1 MVSDN
6 YRKYRKIL
14 RYPDLKMVRLKGV
27 RQKWHFNE
35 PLFACKMSAQISE
48 VNGEQR
54 TLKVWITQSLEK
66 DKLYMLDRNGNEI
79 SPDVICDSCAGRMM
93 KLLKWRSS
101 EEGNLEI
108 EQQELRNETE
118 ERDFRAKGLIE

>member
-35 PLFACKMSAQISE
+35 PLFACKMSTQISE

-54 TLKVWITQSLEK
+54 TFKIWITQSLEK
-66 DKLYMLDRNGNEI
+66 DKLYMLDRNGNEL
-79 SPDVICDSCAGRMM
+79 PPGVICDNCAGRMM
-93 KLLKWRSS
+93 KLLNWRSS